1 MRNKLFII
9 VALALGVAGCSKMET
24 GDIMPVSF
32 DSETG
37 VDLFSWEACKETV
50 PALLGQNG
58 FILGSRP
65 SSCEI
70 WPSGEGAVVINDQTV
85 INGIVAKYGL
95 DPEIYGEVDEYS
107 LLAGYAITGNT
118 GGYEVSQRVK
128 RTIDGVTLGLMIEQV
143 GIGLC
148 TPGYAYYMAL
158 YPKLPAGPVAR
169 IYRTDVDA
177 DPGSGDS
184 AE

>member
-118 GGYEVSQRVK
+118 GGYEVS
-128 RTIDGVTLGLMIEQV
+128 
-143 GIGLC
+143 
-148 TPGYAYYMAL
+148 
-158 YPKLPAGPVAR
+158 
-169 IYRTDVDA
+169 
-177 DPGSGDS
+177 
-184 AE
+184 